1 MGIKW
6 NLAQPAAFPDIEGW
20 EAYMGRIDARVAA
33 TAEEEA
39 SKVPAIEI
47 LNEKRLTECQPGLR
61 RPDE

>member
-1 MGIKW
+1 
-6 NLAQPAAFPDIEGW
+6 
-20 EAYMGRIDARVAA
+20 MGRIDARVAA

-61 RPDE
+61 RSDE